1 MYYTLLIKH
10 ELNDKQQS
18 KWVVEFGD
26 EDKESVQWELEYNW
40 LNNGTKKKN
49 TKIIYT
55 EMNQK
60 IIDECVENLN
70 ILNTKIKSGHINI

>member
-10 ELNDKQQS
+10 KLNDKQQS

-60 IIDECVENLN
+60 IIDKCVENLN

>member
-10 ELNDKQQS
+10 KLNDKQQS

>member
-1 MYYTLLIKH
+1 MYYTLLFKH
-10 ELNDKQQS
+10 KLNDKQQS